1 MLWYILA
8 TIFMIFLGIGIF
20 LKPTLMWNLTE
31 RWKSYRADEPSN
43 LYLIST
49 KFGGILIA
57 SIGLILT
64 ILLLVVK

>member
-1 MLWYILA
+1 MFWYILA
-8 TIFMIFLGIGIF
+8 TILMIFLGIGIF

>member
-20 LKPTLMWNLTE
+20 LKPTLLWNLTE
-31 RWKSYRADEPSN
+31 RWKSYHADEPSN

>member
-1 MLWYILA
+1 MFWYILA

>member
-1 MLWYILA
+1 MFWYILA
-8 TIFMIFLGIGIF
+8 TIFMTFLGIGIF